1 MSTIVHAVIVEK
13 PNKELG
19 KWIKAIVFTHGAFS
33 LYTVYSYKLHHAPE
47 YKWWSLLI
55 SWMFLGV
62 LIPILGLRASETA
75 DKRRLNIFSG
85 IQAFIA
91 VCNAVNFLAFTSVL
105 IQVMDW
111 CGSRE
116 CARQFTRN
124 ESCAVVFANETVMMD
139 ESYCEETNYNIG
151 TAFGFALLAFTSC
164 MGSMQARKMNE
175 VKLAEVTYVQ
185 PVSVH
190 VPIPEDVDE
199 EMAVVEEYEV
209 MGTDDESSSTDD

>member
-33 LYTVYSYKLHHAPE
+33 LYTVYSYKLHHVPE

-62 LIPILGLRASETA
+62 LIPIMGLRASETT

-116 CARQFTRN
+116 CAREFARN
-124 ESCAVVFANETVMMD
+124 GSCAVVFANETVTMD
-139 ESYCEETNYNIG
+139 ESYCDETNYNIG

-164 MGSMQARKMNE
+164 MGSMQARKMNG

>member
-33 LYTVYSYKLHHAPE
+33 LYTVYSYKLHHVPE

-62 LIPILGLRASETA
+62 LIPMMGLRASETT

-116 CARQFTRN
+116 CAREFARN
-124 ESCAVVFANETVMMD
+124 GSCAVVFANETVMMD
-139 ESYCEETNYNIG
+139 ESYCGETNYNIG

-185 PVSVH
+185 PVSVR

-209 MGTDDESSSTDD
+209 MGTDDEGTTDD